1 MSRIPVP
8 KNLLPLKP
16 ADFMVLAV
24 LQDGPSH
31 GYALAQT
38 MLERSNGYVSIR
50 PGDLYRVLYRLAD
63 QALIE
68 AEEPDLANGRR
79 RARYALTELGEQVL
93 RLEASRLVAL
103 GTDVLERLEPNEAG
117 EVS

>member
-1 MSRIPVP
+1 MGRLPIP

-16 ADFMVLAV
+16 ADFMVLAA
-24 LQDGPSH
+24 LQEGPSH

-38 MLERSNGYVSIR
+38 MLLRSGGYIKIR

-68 AEEPDLANGRR
+68 AQEPDLAGGRR
-79 RARYALTELGEQVL
+79 RACYHLTELGEQVL
-93 RLEASRLVAL
+93 KSEATRLVAL
-103 GTDVLERLEPNEAG
+103 GTEVLERLEPKEAR